1 MNKNSTYYRL
11 KDIDF
16 DGIEN
21 WSQIIFADCKSN
33 TFKTEIYPN
42 PATDYIKVITE
53 MEDQSI
59 MRILNLDGREV
70 KNLPLISKQT
80 LVDIRELTS
89 GVYIIEINGKT
100 NNKQIKLHKQ

>member
-1 MNKNSTYYRL
+1 
-11 KDIDF
+11 
-16 DGIEN
+16 
-21 WSQIIFADCKSN
+21 
-33 TFKTEIYPN
+33 
-42 PATDYIKVITE
+42 